1 MLRFKEVAEKVAEN
15 AGIKVAETSKKV
27 TENRTEKVTVN
38 AGAKVTVNR
47 TENEPP
53 TENHQGLI
61 EKLIERAS
69 LNGDKLSKNR
79 IDILILLIDNPY
91 ITKRELAEAIGIR
104 EISIWRNIEA
114 MRGKYLRRV
123 GSNKSG
129 FGEMIIDDRT
139 EKVTTNRTE
148 PNRKTMIGTSSNP
161 IDHFDIGRAQ
171 ITNLS
176 AACFPGTIMYSILL
190 AEAIC
195 CAYSF
200 LA

>member
-15 AGIKVAETSKKV
+15 AGIKVAETSK
-27 TENRTEKVTVN
+27 
-38 AGAKVTVNR
+38 KVTVNR

-69 LNGDKLSKNR
+69 LNDDKLSKNR
-79 IDILILLIDNPY
+79 IAILTLMIDNPY
-91 ITKRELAEAIGIR
+91 ITKRELAETIGIR

-129 FGEMIIDDRT
+129 FGKMIIDDRT
-139 EKVTTNRTE
+139 EKVTIKVTENRIETE
-148 PNRKTMIGTSSNP
+148 QKPNRKGSDPN
-161 IDHFDIGRAQ
+161 
-171 ITNLS
+171 
-176 AACFPGTIMYSILL
+176 
-190 AEAIC
+190 
-195 CAYSF
+195 
-200 LA
+200 